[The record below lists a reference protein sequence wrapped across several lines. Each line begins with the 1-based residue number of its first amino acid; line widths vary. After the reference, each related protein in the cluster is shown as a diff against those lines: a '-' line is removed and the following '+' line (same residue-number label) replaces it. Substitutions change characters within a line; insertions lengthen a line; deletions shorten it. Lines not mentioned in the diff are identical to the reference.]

1 MPNAFTPNGDALND
15 IFRIPPGITLTLNE
29 FSIYN
34 QWGQLLFTTDN
45 VSAGWDG
52 TFKGVKQNAGV
63 YVYYIKGSN
72 SKGNIFFKGDFLL
85 IR

>member
-1 MPNAFTPNGDALND
+1 
-15 IFRIPPGITLTLNE
+15 
-29 FSIYN
+29 
-34 QWGQLLFTTDN
+34 LLFTTDN
-45 VSAGWDG
+45 ASAGWDG

-63 YVYYIKGSN
+63 YVYYIKGLN

>member
-15 IFRIPPGITLTLNE
+15 IFRIPPGITLTLKQ

-34 QWGQLLFTTDN
+34 QWGQLLFVTDN
-45 VSAGWDG
+45 ASAGWDG